1 MRPVELAEKYMACF
15 FGDAPLEFMEA
26 LLADDLIFR
35 GPFYEF
41 TSARDY
47 LESLKANP
55 PNDAKYKLE
64 NFYEN
69 DNSVC
74 FIYLFTKSGIE
85 TLMAQTFEVDDGK
98 ISKINLIF
106 DTKAFT

>member
-1 MRPVELAEKYMACF
+1 MSPVQVAEKYMACF
-15 FGDAPLEFMEA
+15 YGDAPLESMEA

-47 LESLKANP
+47 LESLRTYP
-55 PNDAKYKLE
+55 PNDAKYKLL
-64 NFYEN
+64 NVYEK

-74 FIYLFTKSGIE
+74 FIYLFTKPDIE
-85 TLMAQTFEVDDGK
+85 TLMAQTFEVNDGK

-106 DTKAFT
+106 DTNAFT